1 MVQSL
6 GAAFLT
12 INIILIGGGVIL
24 VVLFV
29 VAIWR
34 AMKAH
39 ESIAESLRVIAAA
52 QSTDKTAEEEI
63 PRY

>member
-12 INIILIGGGVIL
+12 INIILIAGGVIL
-24 VVLFV
+24 VVLFIT
-29 VAIWR
+29 AIWR

-39 ESIAESLRVIAAA
+39 ESIAESLRVMAAA
-52 QSTDKTAEEEI
+52 QNVDKTGE
-63 PRY
+63 